1 MEYSI
6 VLIVHLFCAIIFLGF
21 VFADL
26 FVLPVI
32 KKVLTGQ
39 EQEKVMTVISSRA
52 RMIFPLSVL
61 ILILSG
67 GYMLASYINSELGV
81 FNTKLQLLLLF
92 KVFLALMIASGV
104 VYSIV
109 NKVLKKT
116 PHPIMKHFHKFVLLS
131 GILIVILA
139 KIMFVA

>member
-32 KKVLTGQ
+32 KKVLNEQ
-39 EQEKVMTVISSRA
+39 EHEKVMTAISSRA

-81 FNTKLQLLLLF
+81 FNTNLQLLLLL

-116 PHPIMKHFHKFVLLS
+116 PNSIMKHFHKFVLFS

-139 KIMFVA
+139 KLMFVA